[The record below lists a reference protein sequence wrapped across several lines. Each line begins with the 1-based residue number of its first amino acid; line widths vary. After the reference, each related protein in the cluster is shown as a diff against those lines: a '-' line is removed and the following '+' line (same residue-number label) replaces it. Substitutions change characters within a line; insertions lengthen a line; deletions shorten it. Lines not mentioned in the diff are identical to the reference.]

1 MKSSEIRLGSFILD
15 PATGHLKDGG
25 GKDCDLRHQ
34 TRNVLLMLAETP
46 GEVVPK
52 TAFFEKV
59 WEGAHVSEDSLVQ
72 CIAEIRQAIGD
83 ETKSIVETVP
93 RKGYHLVPT
102 QSELPIQKNYWF
114 RMAILSVVACL
125 VAVAYILTDPS
136 DKPSRVIAVL
146 PFQDDSVEP
155 DKGRLGDLLSGEVL
169 ANLAR
174 FPELTVIAR
183 NSSFRF
189 RDEGS
194 DISEIAEELGAD
206 LIIEGSQQVEGTRL
220 RVTAQLIDVEK
231 GSRVWSDQIDAEIR
245 DMLTVSSQISS
256 RIAHSVEAFVAEA
269 QAKAGGSNEVDALL
283 MNLKARRL
291 LQSGLSKENIA
302 GAIAIGTEAI
312 NLYPD
317 QAWGHVTIA
326 FALRTK
332 LRFGWADNP
341 KDDLEKAISHAQKAV
356 SLAPDNYVAHFAL
369 GRVRMQQGNQTSAIG
384 AFETALSLNPSS
396 ADALNALA
404 QSYFYIGQNE
414 RALEALAESA
424 RIDPLPGFIHPWMS
438 AWTLWQDQR
447 CDDAL
452 NSFSRIAAPPPPA
465 HKLLAVIHVCRGEVE
480 KASDALA
487 AFLSS
492 EPDWTASRERELHA
506 DQWIAEGA
514 LARWIDDL
522 SAAGLPG

>member
-1 MKSSEIRLGSFILD
+1 
-15 PATGHLKDGG
+15 
-25 GKDCDLRHQ
+25 
-34 TRNVLLMLAETP
+34 MLAEKP
-46 GEVVPK
+46 GEAVSK
-52 TAFFEKV
+52 TVFFEKV
-59 WEGAHVSEDSLVQ
+59 WDGAHVSEDSLVQ
-72 CIAEIRQAIGD
+72 CIAEIRRAIDD
-83 ETKSIVETVP
+83 ETKSIIQTIP
-93 RKGYHLVPT
+93 RKGYRLVPT
-102 QSELPIQKNYWF
+102 QSEPPIQRGFW
-114 RMAILSVVACL
+114 RRIAPAMVVACL
-125 VAVAYILTDPS
+125 IAASYFLAAPS

-155 DKGRLGDLLSGEVL
+155 DKGRLGDLLSGQIL

-189 RDEGS
+189 RDEDR
-194 DISEIAEELGAD
+194 DISEIAQELGAN
-206 LIIEGSQQVEGTRL
+206 LIIEGSQQVEGSRL
-220 RVTAQLIDVEK
+220 RVNVQLINVRN
-231 GSRVWSDQIDAEIR
+231 GSRVWSDQIDAEIH
-245 DMLTVSSQISS
+245 DLLTVSSQISS
-256 RIAHSVEAFVAEA
+256 RVAHSVEAFVAEA
-269 QAKAGGSNEVDALL
+269 QVKAGGSDEVDALL

-317 QAWGHVTIA
+317 QAWGHVIIA

-341 KDDLEKAISHAQKAV
+341 EDDLEKAISHAQKAV

-369 GRVRMQQGNQTSAIG
+369 GRVRMQQGNQTSAIL
-384 AFETALSLNPSS
+384 AFDTALMLNPSS
-396 ADALNALA
+396 ADTLNALA

-452 NSFSRIAAPPPPA
+452 NNFSRIAAPPPPA
-465 HKLLAVIHVCRGEVE
+465 HKLLAVIHVCRGEIE

-487 AFLSS
+487 NFLSS
-492 EPDWTASRERELHA
+492 EPDWTASRERELHT
-506 DQWIAEGA
+506 DQWIADGA
-514 LARWIDDL
+514 LERWIDDL
-522 SAAGLPG
+522 TAAGLPG

>member
-1 MKSSEIRLGSFILD
+1 MKSSEISLGLLCLD
-15 PATGHLKDGG
+15 PATGRLKDGS
-25 GKDCDLRHQ
+25 GKDRELRHQ
-34 TRNVLLMLAETP
+34 SRNVLLMLAEMP
-46 GEVVPK
+46 GEVVSK
-52 TAFFEKV
+52 SEFFEKV

-93 RKGYHLVPT
+93 RKGYRLVPT
-102 QSELPIQKNYWF
+102 QDEQPTQRIFWP
-114 RMAILSVVACL
+114 RMAILSIMACL
-125 VAVAYILTDPS
+125 IAVVCFVTAPS

-146 PFQDDSVEP
+146 PLQDDSIEP
-155 DKGRLGDLLSGEVL
+155 YKGKLGDLLSGEIL

-189 RDEGS
+189 RDENR

-220 RVTAQLIDVEK
+220 RVTAQLIDVGK
-231 GSRVWSDQIDAEIR
+231 GSRVWSDQIDAEI
-245 DMLTVSSQISS
+245 DDLLTVSSQISS

-283 MNLKARRL
+283 LNLKARRL
-291 LQSGLSKENIA
+291 LQRGLSKENIA

-312 NLYPD
+312 SLYPD
-317 QAWGHVTIA
+317 QAWGQVIIA

-341 KDDLEKAISHAQKAV
+341 EDDLKRAISHAQKAV

-384 AFETALSLNPSS
+384 AFETALLLNPSS

-452 NSFSRIAAPPPPA
+452 NSFSRIASPPPPA
-465 HKLLAVIHVCRGEVE
+465 HKLLAVIHVCRGEIE
-480 KASDALA
+480 EASDAMA
-487 AFLSS
+487 TFLEA
-492 EPDWTASRERELHA
+492 EPNWTASRERELHE

-522 SAAGLPG
+522 TSAGLPG